1 MMNNPFLFALF
12 CFMAF
17 FISSCTTS
25 RLEEQVNLP
34 FNLSEGEAVVIIANS
49 YHSGNQT
56 EYDFIQCINKSL
68 SKKQNSFNVL
78 PTEDFQ
84 NMLYPWLEPRT
95 APQTPEDLPQ
105 LLSRVL
111 VRETME
117 THNVKY
123 LINISGETKTN
134 SSSGALSCAAGPGGG
149 GCFGLAWWDDTSS
162 YSASVWDIAQQSSVG
177 SVSATVSGTSVIPAL
192 IIPIPIIARTKSSAC
207 DGLVKQLLN
216 FLSTS

>member
-1 MMNNPFLFALF
+1 MNNPLLLIIFFF
-12 CFMAF
+12 ITT

-34 FNLSEGEAVVIIANS
+34 LNLKGGESIAVISNS

-56 EYDFIQCINKSL
+56 EYDFIQCVNKSL
-68 SKKQNSFNVL
+68 SKKQDYFNL
-78 PTEDFQ
+78 IQTEYFQ

-95 APQTPEDLPQ
+95 APQTPEDLPEF
-105 LLSRVL
+105 LSRDL
-111 VRETME
+111 VRGTLE

>member
-1 MMNNPFLFALF
+1 MNNPILLIIFFF
-12 CFMAF
+12 ITT

-34 FNLSEGEAVVIIANS
+34 LNLNEGESIAVISNS

-56 EYDFIQCINKSL
+56 EYDFIQCVNKSL
-68 SKKQNSFNVL
+68 SKKQDYFNL
-78 PTEDFQ
+78 IQTEYFQ

-95 APQTPEDLPQ
+95 APQTPEDLSEF
-105 LLSRVL
+105 LSRDL
-111 VRETME
+111 VRGTLE
-117 THNVKY
+117 THNIKY

-207 DGLVKQLLN
+207 DGLVTQLLS
-216 FLSTS
+216 FLSIS

>member
-1 MMNNPFLFALF
+1 MNNPILLIIFFF
-12 CFMAF
+12 ITT

-25 RLEEQVNLP
+25 RLEQQVNLP
-34 FNLSEGEAVVIIANS
+34 LNLNKGESIAVISNS

-56 EYDFIQCINKSL
+56 EYDFIQCVNKSL
-68 SKKQNSFNVL
+68 SKKQDYFNL
-78 PTEDFQ
+78 IQTEYFQ

-95 APQTPEDLPQ
+95 APQTPEDLSEF
-105 LLSRVL
+105 LSRDL
-111 VRETME
+111 VRGTLE
-117 THNVKY
+117 THNIKY
-123 LINISGETKTN
+123 LINISGETNTN

-207 DGLVKQLLN
+207 DGLVTQLLS
-216 FLSTS
+216 FLSIS

>member
-1 MMNNPFLFALF
+1 MNNPLLLIIFFF
-12 CFMAF
+12 ITT

-34 FNLSEGEAVVIIANS
+34 LNLKEGESVVVISNS
-49 YHSGNQT
+49 YHSANQT
-56 EYDFIQCINKSL
+56 EYDFIQCVNKSL
-68 SKKQNSFNVL
+68 SKKQDYFNL
-78 PTEDFQ
+78 IQTEYFQ

-95 APQTPEDLPQ
+95 APQTPEDLPEF
-105 LLSRVL
+105 LSRDL
-111 VRETME
+111 VRGTLE
-117 THNVKY
+117 THNIKY
-123 LINISGETKTN
+123 LININGETKTN

>member
-1 MMNNPFLFALF
+1 MNNPLLLIIFFF
-12 CFMAF
+12 ITT

-34 FNLSEGEAVVIIANS
+34 LNLNEGESIAVISNS

-56 EYDFIQCINKSL
+56 EYDFIQCVNKSL
-68 SKKQNSFNVL
+68 SKKQDYFNL
-78 PTEDFQ
+78 IQTEYFQ

-95 APQTPEDLPQ
+95 APQTPEDLPEF
-105 LLSRVL
+105 LSRDL
-111 VRETME
+111 VRGTLE

>member
-1 MMNNPFLFALF
+1 MNNPILLIIFFF
-12 CFMAF
+12 ITT

-34 FNLSEGEAVVIIANS
+34 LNLKEGESVVVISNS
-49 YHSGNQT
+49 YHSANQT
-56 EYDFIQCINKSL
+56 EYDFIQCVNKSL
-68 SKKQNSFNVL
+68 SKKQDYFNL
-78 PTEDFQ
+78 IQTEYFQ

-95 APQTPEDLPQ
+95 APQTPEDLSEF
-105 LLSRVL
+105 LSRDL
-111 VRETME
+111 VRGTLE
-117 THNVKY
+117 THNIKY
-123 LINISGETKTN
+123 LINISGETNTN

-207 DGLVKQLLN
+207 DGLVTQLLS
-216 FLSTS
+216 FLSIS

>member
-1 MMNNPFLFALF
+1 MNNPVLLIIFFF
-12 CFMAF
+12 ITT

-34 FNLSEGEAVVIIANS
+34 LNLNEGESVVVISNS

-56 EYDFIQCINKSL
+56 EYDFIQCVNKSL
-68 SKKQNSFNVL
+68 SKKQDYFNL
-78 PTEDFQ
+78 IQTEYFQ

-95 APQTPEDLPQ
+95 APQTPEDLPEF
-105 LLSRVL
+105 LSRDL
-111 VRETME
+111 VRGTLEK
-117 THNVKY
+117 HNVKY

-134 SSSGALSCAAGPGGG
+134 SSSGALSCAAGLGGG

>member
-1 MMNNPFLFALF
+1 MNNPVLLIILFFTAV
-12 CFMAF
+12 C
-17 FISSCTTS
+17 INSCTSS
-25 RLEEQVNLP
+25 RLEQQINLP
-34 FNLSEGEAVVIIANS
+34 LNINEGESVVIFSNS

-56 EYDFIQCINKSL
+56 EYDFIQCVNKSL
-68 SKKQNSFNVL
+68 SKKQNNFNVI
-78 PTEDFQ
+78 PTEYFQ

-95 APQTPEDLPQ
+95 APQTPEDLPE
-105 LLSRVL
+105 LLSRDL

-117 THNVKY
+117 THKVQFF
-123 LINISGETKTN
+123 INISGETKTN

-162 YSASVWDIAQQSSVG
+162 YSASVWDINQQSSVG

-207 DGLVKQLLN
+207 DGLVSQLLK
-216 FLSTS
+216 FFSTS

>member
-1 MMNNPFLFALF
+1 MNNPILLIIFFF
-12 CFMAF
+12 ITT

-34 FNLSEGEAVVIIANS
+34 LNLKEGESIAVISNS

-56 EYDFIQCINKSL
+56 EYDFIQCVNKSL
-68 SKKQNSFNVL
+68 SKKQDYFNL
-78 PTEDFQ
+78 IQTEYFQ

-95 APQTPEDLPQ
+95 APQTPEDLPEF
-105 LLSRVL
+105 LSRDL
-111 VRETME
+111 VRGTLE
-117 THNVKY
+117 THNIKY
-123 LINISGETKTN
+123 LINISGETNTN

>member
-1 MMNNPFLFALF
+1 MNNPILLIIFFF
-12 CFMAF
+12 ITT

-25 RLEEQVNLP
+25 RLEEQVNFPL
-34 FNLSEGEAVVIIANS
+34 NLNEGESIAVISNS

-56 EYDFIQCINKSL
+56 EYDFIQCVNKSL
-68 SKKQNSFNVL
+68 SKKQDYFNL
-78 PTEDFQ
+78 IQTEYFQ

-95 APQTPEDLPQ
+95 APQTPDDLPE
-105 LLSRVL
+105 LLSRDL
-111 VRETME
+111 VQETIE
-117 THNVKY
+117 THSVKY
-123 LINISGETKTN
+123 LINISGETNTN

-162 YSASVWDIAQQSSVG
+162 YSASVWDIAQQSSIG

-207 DGLVKQLLN
+207 DGLVTQLLN
-216 FLSTS
+216 FFSTG

>member
-1 MMNNPFLFALF
+1 MNNPILLIIFFF
-12 CFMAF
+12 ITT

-34 FNLSEGEAVVIIANS
+34 LNLNEGESIAVISNS

-56 EYDFIQCINKSL
+56 EYDFIQCVNKSL
-68 SKKQNSFNVL
+68 SKKQDYFNL
-78 PTEDFQ
+78 IQTEYFQ

-95 APQTPEDLPQ
+95 APQTPEDLPEF
-105 LLSRVL
+105 LSRDL
-111 VRETME
+111 VRGTLE

-162 YSASVWDIAQQSSVG
+162 YSASVWDIAQESSVG
-177 SVSATVSGTSVIPAL
+177 SVSATVSGTSFIPAL

-207 DGLVKQLLN
+207 DGLVTQLLK
-216 FLSTS
+216 FFSTS

>member
-1 MMNNPFLFALF
+1 MKNPFFLIIFF
-12 CFMAF
+12 FITT

-25 RLEEQVNLP
+25 RLEQQVNLP
-34 FNLSEGEAVVIIANS
+34 VNLKEGESVVVISNS
-49 YHSGNQT
+49 YHSANQT
-56 EYDFIQCINKSL
+56 EYDFIQCVNKSL
-68 SKKQNSFNVL
+68 SKKQDYFNL
-78 PTEDFQ
+78 IQTEYFQ

-95 APQTPEDLPQ
+95 APQTPEDLPEF
-105 LLSRVL
+105 LSRDL
-111 VRETME
+111 VRGTLE

-207 DGLVKQLLN
+207 DGLVKQLLS

>member
-1 MMNNPFLFALF
+1 MNNPILLIIFFF
-12 CFMAF
+12 ITT

-34 FNLSEGEAVVIIANS
+34 LNLKEGESVVVISNS
-49 YHSGNQT
+49 YHSANQT
-56 EYDFIQCINKSL
+56 EYDFIQCVNKSL
-68 SKKQNSFNVL
+68 SKKQDYFNL
-78 PTEDFQ
+78 IQTEYFQ

-95 APQTPEDLPQ
+95 APQTPEDLPEF
-105 LLSRVL
+105 LSRDL
-111 VRETME
+111 VRGTLE

-177 SVSATVSGTSVIPAL
+177 SVSATVSGTSFIPAL

>member
-1 MMNNPFLFALF
+1 MNNPILLIIFFF
-12 CFMAF
+12 ITT

-34 FNLSEGEAVVIIANS
+34 LNLNEGESIAVISNS

-56 EYDFIQCINKSL
+56 EYDFIQCVNKSL
-68 SKKQNSFNVL
+68 SKKQDYFNL
-78 PTEDFQ
+78 IQTEYFQ

-95 APQTPEDLPQ
+95 APQTPEDLPEF
-105 LLSRVL
+105 LSRDL
-111 VRETME
+111 VRGTLE
-117 THNVKY
+117 THNIKY

>member
-1 MMNNPFLFALF
+1 MNNSSLLII
-12 CFMAF
+12 F
-17 FISSCTTS
+17 FFITTLISSCTTS

-34 FNLSEGEAVVIIANS
+34 LNLNEGESIAVISNS

-56 EYDFIQCINKSL
+56 EYDFIQCVNKSL
-68 SKKQNSFNVL
+68 SKKQDYFNL
-78 PTEDFQ
+78 IQTEYFQ

-95 APQTPEDLPQ
+95 APQTPEDLPEF
-105 LLSRVL
+105 LSRDL
-111 VRETME
+111 VRGTLE

>member
-1 MMNNPFLFALF
+1 MNNPILLIIFFF
-12 CFMAF
+12 ITT

-34 FNLSEGEAVVIIANS
+34 LNLKEGESIAVISNS
-49 YHSGNQT
+49 YHSGSQT
-56 EYDFIQCINKSL
+56 EYDFIQCVNKSL
-68 SKKQNSFNVL
+68 SKKQDYFNL
-78 PTEDFQ
+78 IQTEYFQ

-95 APQTPEDLPQ
+95 APQTPEDLSEF
-105 LLSRVL
+105 LSRDL
-111 VRETME
+111 VRGTLE
-117 THNVKY
+117 THNIKY

>member
-1 MMNNPFLFALF
+1 MNNHILLIIFFF
-12 CFMAF
+12 ITT

-34 FNLSEGEAVVIIANS
+34 LNLKEGESIAVISNS

-56 EYDFIQCINKSL
+56 EYDFIQCVNKSL
-68 SKKQNSFNVL
+68 SKKQDYFNL
-78 PTEDFQ
+78 IQTEYFQ

-95 APQTPEDLPQ
+95 APQTPEDLPEF
-105 LLSRVL
+105 LSRDL
-111 VRETME
+111 VRGTLE
-117 THNVKY
+117 THNIKY

>member
-1 MMNNPFLFALF
+1 MNNPILLIIFFF
-12 CFMAF
+12 ITT

-34 FNLSEGEAVVIIANS
+34 LNLKEGESVVVISNS
-49 YHSGNQT
+49 YHSANQT
-56 EYDFIQCINKSL
+56 EYDFIQCVNKSL
-68 SKKQNSFNVL
+68 SKKQDYFNL
-78 PTEDFQ
+78 IQTEYFQ

-95 APQTPEDLPQ
+95 APQTPEDLPEF
-105 LLSRVL
+105 LSRNL
-111 VRETME
+111 VRGTLE
-117 THNVKY
+117 THNIKY

>member
-1 MMNNPFLFALF
+1 MNNPILLIIFFF
-12 CFMAF
+12 ITT

-34 FNLSEGEAVVIIANS
+34 LNLKEGESVVVISNS
-49 YHSGNQT
+49 YHSANQT
-56 EYDFIQCINKSL
+56 EYDFIQCVNKSL
-68 SKKQNSFNVL
+68 SKKQDYFNL
-78 PTEDFQ
+78 IQTEYFQ

-95 APQTPEDLPQ
+95 APQTPEDLPEF
-105 LLSRVL
+105 LSRDL
-111 VRETME
+111 VRGTLE

-192 IIPIPIIARTKSSAC
+192 IIPIPIIATTKSSAC

>member
-1 MMNNPFLFALF
+1 MNNPILLIIFFF
-12 CFMAF
+12 ITT

-34 FNLSEGEAVVIIANS
+34 LNLKEGESIAVISNS

-56 EYDFIQCINKSL
+56 EYDFIQCVNKSL
-68 SKKQNSFNVL
+68 SKKQDYFNL
-78 PTEDFQ
+78 IQTEYFQ

-95 APQTPEDLPQ
+95 APQTPEDLSEF
-105 LLSRVL
+105 LSRDL
-111 VRETME
+111 VRGTLE
-117 THNVKY
+117 THNIKY

-207 DGLVKQLLN
+207 DGLVTQLLS
-216 FLSTS
+216 FLSIS

>member
-1 MMNNPFLFALF
+1 MKNLILLIIFFF
-12 CFMAF
+12 TYT

-25 RLEEQVNLP
+25 RLEKQVDLPLNL
-34 FNLSEGEAVVIIANS
+34 NEGESVVIISNS

-56 EYDFIQCINKSL
+56 EHDFIQCVNKSL
-68 SKKQNSFNVL
+68 SKKQNNFNL
-78 PTEDFQ
+78 IQTEFFQ

-95 APQTPEDLPQ
+95 APQTPDDLPE
-105 LLSRVL
+105 LLSRDL
-111 VRETME
+111 VQETIE
-117 THNVKY
+117 THSVKY

-162 YSASVWDIAQQSSVG
+162 YSASVWDIAQQSSIG

-207 DGLVKQLLN
+207 DGLVTQLLN
-216 FLSTS
+216 FFSTG

>member
-1 MMNNPFLFALF
+1 MNNPVLLIIFFF
-12 CFMAF
+12 ITT

-34 FNLSEGEAVVIIANS
+34 LNLKEGESVVVISNS
-49 YHSGNQT
+49 YHSANQT
-56 EYDFIQCINKSL
+56 EYDFIQCVNKSL
-68 SKKQNSFNVL
+68 SKKQDYFNL
-78 PTEDFQ
+78 IQTEYFQ

-95 APQTPEDLPQ
+95 APQTPEDLPEF
-105 LLSRVL
+105 LSRDL
-111 VRETME
+111 VRETLE

-207 DGLVKQLLN
+207 DGLVTQLLS
-216 FLSTS
+216 FLSIS

>member
-1 MMNNPFLFALF
+1 MKNPVFLVIFF
-12 CFMAF
+12 FITT

-34 FNLSEGEAVVIIANS
+34 LNLKEGESVVVISNS
-49 YHSGNQT
+49 YHSANQT
-56 EYDFIQCINKSL
+56 EYDFIQCVNKSL
-68 SKKQNSFNVL
+68 SKKQDYFNL
-78 PTEDFQ
+78 IQTEYFQ

-95 APQTPEDLPQ
+95 APQTPEDLPEF
-105 LLSRVL
+105 LSRDL
-111 VRETME
+111 VRETLE

>member
-1 MMNNPFLFALF
+1 MNNPILLIIFFF
-12 CFMAF
+12 ITT

-34 FNLSEGEAVVIIANS
+34 LNLKEGESVVVISNS

-56 EYDFIQCINKSL
+56 EYDFIQCVNKSL
-68 SKKQNSFNVL
+68 SKKQDYFNL
-78 PTEDFQ
+78 IQTEYFQ

-95 APQTPEDLPQ
+95 APQTPEDLPEF
-105 LLSRVL
+105 LSRDL
-111 VRETME
+111 VRGTLE

-162 YSASVWDIAQQSSVG
+162 YSASVWDIAQESSVG

-207 DGLVKQLLN
+207 NGLVTQLLK
-216 FLSTS
+216 FFSTS

>member
-1 MMNNPFLFALF
+1 MNNPILLIIFFF
-12 CFMAF
+12 ITT

-34 FNLSEGEAVVIIANS
+34 LNLNKGESIAVISNS

-56 EYDFIQCINKSL
+56 EYDFIQCVNKSL
-68 SKKQNSFNVL
+68 SKKQDYFNL
-78 PTEDFQ
+78 IQTEYFQ

-95 APQTPEDLPQ
+95 APQTPEDLPEF
-105 LLSRVL
+105 LSRDL
-111 VRETME
+111 VRGTLE

>member
-1 MMNNPFLFALF
+1 MKNPVFLIIFF
-12 CFMAF
+12 FITT

-34 FNLSEGEAVVIIANS
+34 LNLKEGESVVVISNS
-49 YHSGNQT
+49 YHSANQT
-56 EYDFIQCINKSL
+56 EYDFIQCVNKSL
-68 SKKQNSFNVL
+68 SKKQDYFNL
-78 PTEDFQ
+78 IQTEYFQ

-95 APQTPEDLPQ
+95 APQTPEDLPEF
-105 LLSRVL
+105 LSRDL
-111 VRETME
+111 VRGTLE

>member
-1 MMNNPFLFALF
+1 MNNPILLIIFFF
-12 CFMAF
+12 ITT

-34 FNLSEGEAVVIIANS
+34 LNLKEGESIAVISNS

-56 EYDFIQCINKSL
+56 EYDFIQCVNKSL
-68 SKKQNSFNVL
+68 SKKQDYFNL
-78 PTEDFQ
+78 IQTEYFQ

-95 APQTPEDLPQ
+95 APQTPEDLPE
-105 LLSRVL
+105 LLSRDL
-111 VRETME
+111 VRGTLE

>member
-1 MMNNPFLFALF
+1 MNNPLLLIIFFF
-12 CFMAF
+12 ITT

-34 FNLSEGEAVVIIANS
+34 LNLNKGESIAVISNS

-56 EYDFIQCINKSL
+56 EYDFIQCVNKSL
-68 SKKQNSFNVL
+68 SKKQDYFNL
-78 PTEDFQ
+78 IQTEYFQ

-95 APQTPEDLPQ
+95 APQTPEDLPEF
-105 LLSRVL
+105 LSRDL
-111 VRETME
+111 VRGTLE

-207 DGLVKQLLN
+207 DGLVTQLLK
-216 FLSTS
+216 FFSTS

>member
-1 MMNNPFLFALF
+1 MNNPILLII
-12 CFMAF
+12 CFF
-17 FISSCTTS
+17 ITTLISSCTTS
-25 RLEEQVNLP
+25 RLEQQVNLP
-34 FNLSEGEAVVIIANS
+34 LNLNEGESVVVISNS

-56 EYDFIQCINKSL
+56 EYDFIQCVNKSL
-68 SKKQNSFNVL
+68 SKKQDYFNL
-78 PTEDFQ
+78 IQTEYFQ

-95 APQTPEDLPQ
+95 APQTPEDLPEF
-105 LLSRVL
+105 LSRDL
-111 VRETME
+111 VRGTLE

-177 SVSATVSGTSVIPAL
+177 SVSATVSGTSFIPAL

-207 DGLVKQLLN
+207 DGLVKQLLS

>member
-1 MMNNPFLFALF
+1 MNNPILLIIFFF
-12 CFMAF
+12 ITT

-34 FNLSEGEAVVIIANS
+34 LNLKEGESIAVISNS

-56 EYDFIQCINKSL
+56 EYDFIQCVNKSL
-68 SKKQNSFNVL
+68 SKKQDYFNL
-78 PTEDFQ
+78 IQTEYFQ

-95 APQTPEDLPQ
+95 APQTPEDLPE
-105 LLSRVL
+105 LLSRDL
-111 VRETME
+111 VRGTLE

-134 SSSGALSCAAGPGGG
+134 SSSGALSCAAGQGGG

-216 FLSTS
+216 FLLTS

>member
-1 MMNNPFLFALF
+1 MNNPILLIIFFF
-12 CFMAF
+12 ITT

-34 FNLSEGEAVVIIANS
+34 LNLKEGESVVVISNS
-49 YHSGNQT
+49 YHSANQT
-56 EYDFIQCINKSL
+56 EYDFIQCVNKSL
-68 SKKQNSFNVL
+68 SKKQDYFNL
-78 PTEDFQ
+78 IQTEYFQ

-95 APQTPEDLPQ
+95 APQTPEDLPEF
-105 LLSRVL
+105 LSRDL
-111 VRETME
+111 VRGTLE
-117 THNVKY
+117 THNIKY

>member
-1 MMNNPFLFALF
+1 MKNPVFLIIFF
-12 CFMAF
+12 FITT

-34 FNLSEGEAVVIIANS
+34 LNLKEGESIAVISNS

-56 EYDFIQCINKSL
+56 EYDFIQCVNKSL
-68 SKKQNSFNVL
+68 SKKQDYFNL
-78 PTEDFQ
+78 IQTEYFQ

-95 APQTPEDLPQ
+95 APQTPEDLPEF
-105 LLSRVL
+105 LSRDL
-111 VRETME
+111 VRGTLE
-117 THNVKY
+117 THNIKY
-123 LINISGETKTN
+123 LININGETKTN

>member
-1 MMNNPFLFALF
+1 MNNSSLLIIFFF
-12 CFMAF
+12 ITT

-34 FNLSEGEAVVIIANS
+34 LNLKEGESVVVISNS
-49 YHSGNQT
+49 YHSANQT
-56 EYDFIQCINKSL
+56 EYDFIQCVNKSL
-68 SKKQNSFNVL
+68 SKKQDYFNL
-78 PTEDFQ
+78 IQTEYFQ

-95 APQTPEDLPQ
+95 APQTPEDLPE
-105 LLSRVL
+105 LLSRDL
-111 VRETME
+111 VRGTLE

>member
-1 MMNNPFLFALF
+1 MNNPIFLIIFF
-12 CFMAF
+12 FITT

-34 FNLSEGEAVVIIANS
+34 LNLKEGESVVVISNS

-56 EYDFIQCINKSL
+56 EYDFIQCVNKSL
-68 SKKQNSFNVL
+68 SKKQDYFNL
-78 PTEDFQ
+78 IQTEYFQ

-95 APQTPEDLPQ
+95 APQTPEDLPEF
-105 LLSRVL
+105 LSRDL
-111 VRETME
+111 VRGTLE
-117 THNVKY
+117 THNIKY

>member
-1 MMNNPFLFALF
+1 MNNPILLIIFFF
-12 CFMAF
+12 ITT

-34 FNLSEGEAVVIIANS
+34 LNLNEGESIAVISNS

-56 EYDFIQCINKSL
+56 EYDFIQCVNKSL
-68 SKKQNSFNVL
+68 SKKQDYFNL
-78 PTEDFQ
+78 IQTEYFQ

-95 APQTPEDLPQ
+95 APQTPEDLSEF
-105 LLSRVL
+105 LSRDL
-111 VRETME
+111 VRGTLE
-117 THNVKY
+117 THNIKY
-123 LINISGETKTN
+123 LINVSGETKTN

>member
-1 MMNNPFLFALF
+1 MNNPILLIIFFF
-12 CFMAF
+12 ITT

-34 FNLSEGEAVVIIANS
+34 LNLNEGESVVVISNS

-56 EYDFIQCINKSL
+56 EYDFIQCVNKSL
-68 SKKQNSFNVL
+68 SKKQDYFNL
-78 PTEDFQ
+78 IQTEYFQ

-95 APQTPEDLPQ
+95 APQTPEDLPEF
-105 LLSRVL
+105 LSRDL
-111 VRETME
+111 VRGTLE

>member
-1 MMNNPFLFALF
+1 MNNSSLLIIFFF
-12 CFMAF
+12 ITT

-34 FNLSEGEAVVIIANS
+34 LNLKEGESVVVISNS
-49 YHSGNQT
+49 YHSANQT
-56 EYDFIQCINKSL
+56 EYDFIQCVNKSL
-68 SKKQNSFNVL
+68 SKKQDYFNL
-78 PTEDFQ
+78 IQTEYFQ

-95 APQTPEDLPQ
+95 APQTPEDLPEF
-105 LLSRVL
+105 LSRDL
-111 VRETME
+111 VRGTLE

>member
-1 MMNNPFLFALF
+1 MKNPVFLIIFF
-12 CFMAF
+12 FITT

-34 FNLSEGEAVVIIANS
+34 LNLKEGESIAVISNS

-56 EYDFIQCINKSL
+56 EYDFIQCVNKSL
-68 SKKQNSFNVL
+68 SKKQDYFNL
-78 PTEDFQ
+78 IQTEYFQ

-95 APQTPEDLPQ
+95 APQTPEDLSEF
-105 LLSRVL
+105 LSRDL
-111 VRETME
+111 VRGTLE
-117 THNVKY
+117 THNIKY

-177 SVSATVSGTSVIPAL
+177 SVSATVSGTSFIPAL